1 MKDLQIRERLKKYR
15 MILRIAAAAI
25 LIVLPNTISSSYITG
40 IICKLLIY
48 TILAGSLNV
57 VCGYCDMFCLGH
69 MAFYCIGAYTAA
81 ILTTRTDLPYWL
93 VLLLGGILAAMA
105 GFVVFFPIRNLSGAW
120 LSLVTIG
127 FSEIVRLTA
136 LNWTGLTGGPMGIKD
151 IPRPSFFGLTISNN
165 KMFYYLFLV
174 FAAMFLF
181 MTSRIVKSRVGYA
194 WLSIKEDKLAAAS
207 LGVEVTRYKL
217 MNFLYATFWAGIA
230 GALFA
235 PFLQFI
241 DSSLFVVD
249 EGFSVLCM
257 ILIGGLGTI
266 IGPVAG
272 SIIVITLTEVLRFLA
287 NYRMVMYG
295 IVIMLMMWIRPQGI
309 FGKSINGMSKS
320 FGHKIRQKRRST

>member
-272 SIIVITLTEVLRFLA
+272 PIIVITLTEVLRFLA